1 MVVAAIIDLA
11 IDASDGEFRGWGIPP
26 PAPQR
31 KRITTWAEFIRAH
44 LSVLAATGFSAVKV
58 LTLRGLVAHSRSGSE
73 ELVAQLTLDT
83 SRIRNDI

>member
-31 KRITTWAEFIRAH
+31 KRITTWVEFIRAH

-58 LTLRGLVAHSRSGSE
+58 LTLRGLVAHSRSE